1 MMTTIKTLSE
11 HLKLSKATVSR
22 ALNGYPEVG
31 AKTRERVL
39 KAAKELGYSAN
50 ASAKQLATGRSGMIG
65 MILKSTNELV
75 DAPTY
80 VEELASISSYLA
92 ELNHHLL
99 IGSSVKGDA
108 LSTIK
113 QFVSKKT
120 VDGLILKAPEVDDP
134 RIKYLV
140 EKNFP
145 FVVHGRSEVKPNYAF
160 YDIDNEQVATLAVD
174 HLIELGNEKIAFINA
189 PTHLAFAQQRQAAFE
204 RRVANIKSKVVNV
217 SVVEHEGF
225 EATMALLNPN
235 NHFIPTAIVCSSVS
249 LALGCYQAIKQSGLE
264 VGKDIS
270 VVAHDDVLA
279 HLNSA
284 KFNPPLTV
292 TLSPINDSSKP
303 LAEKMKSLLDG
314 KPIEELQTILP
325 VELIRRSSTQ
335 QR

>member
-1 MMTTIKTLSE
+1 MTTIKTLSE
-11 HLKLSKATVSR
+11 HLDLSKATVSR

-50 ASAKQLATGRSGMIG
+50 ANAKQLATGRSGMIG
-65 MILKSTNELV
+65 MILQSANELV

-80 VEELASISSYLA
+80 VEELASISTYLA

-113 QFVSKKT
+113 KFVSKKI

-134 RIKYLV
+134 RIKYLLDN
-140 EKNFP
+140 NFP
-145 FVVHGRSEVKPNYAF
+145 FVVHGRSEDKPNYAF
-160 YDIDNEQVATLAVD
+160 YDIDNGQVTTLAVN
-174 HLIELGNEKIAFINA
+174 HLLDLGHNKIAFINA
-189 PTHLAFAQQRQAAFE
+189 PAHLAFAQQRQEAFE
-204 RRVANIKSKVVNV
+204 RCVTNIESKIVNV
-217 SVVEHEGF
+217 PVVEHAGF

-235 NHFIPTAIVCSSVS
+235 NYFVPTAIICSSVS

-270 VVAHDDVLA
+270 VIAHDDALA

-284 KFNPPLTV
+284 KFDPPLTV
-292 TLSPINDSSKP
+292 TLSPINDSSRP
-303 LAEKMKSLLDG
+303 LAEKMTSLLDG
-314 KPIEELQTILP
+314 KPIEELQTLLP
-325 VELIRRSSTQ
+325 VELVKRSSTP